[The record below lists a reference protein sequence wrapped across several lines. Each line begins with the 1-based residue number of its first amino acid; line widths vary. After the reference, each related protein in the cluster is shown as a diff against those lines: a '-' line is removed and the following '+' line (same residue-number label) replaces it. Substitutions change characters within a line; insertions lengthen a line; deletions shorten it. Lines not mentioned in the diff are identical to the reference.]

1 MALIGTIRNKM
12 TKWVIGA
19 IALAL
24 GAFIVGS
31 DLFGNGPRSVF
42 GNQETYVGEIGGHNI
57 YLEEF
62 QRAIQERENNYI
74 LNFGRQAGEQE
85 MNTLRQQAWELLIS
99 KYAIQPQYEK
109 LGIQVTSD
117 EVWDMIQGKNV
128 DESVKSSFLNEAG
141 TFDRAKLVT
150 YLQQLDGMSS
160 TDEPR
165 VRWDYFKSSL
175 VPGRERLKYENLLL
189 KTNYVTT
196 ADLEREYHTQN
207 DVVETEYLYAPFF
220 AISDSS
226 ITVSDSDLKSYY
238 DKNKAK
244 YKAENTRSISYVG
257 FPVVASVADSLAIR
271 EELNRI
277 TEEFKTTSE
286 DSVFASINTD
296 GQNAYSK
303 YSRGSLPTFLSDQ
316 KDKLVAGT
324 VIGPF
329 LDGNIYKV
337 VKVVKVGKDTLY
349 DAKASHILIK
359 WDADTEAGK
368 KAAKEKARG
377 ILNDIKKGASFAD
390 KAREFGTDGS
400 ASRGGDLGYFSS
412 GTMVKPFQD
421 AVFAATKPGLLSDVV
436 TTDFGYHII
445 DVTAVKD
452 NTSYTVA
459 MVEREIIP
467 GDETQN
473 EAYRLADVFVTDLS
487 GIDDFNERA
496 KKDNRAVFEA
506 NDIVSSERNIV
517 NLGEA
522 RQIVTWLFRDGSV
535 GKVSEVFDLD
545 NKYVVAVMTAET
557 DAGTKPFDLVK
568 EEITPAVK
576 NELKGKMIV
585 EKLNAQKGTLQ
596 EIAAAFGKDAS
607 VNSSSDLK
615 LNANSL
621 PAIGMDPTAVG
632 VAFSIESGKRSR
644 PIAGEN
650 GVFIFEI
657 KNKTT
662 APDLGDYSIYK
673 NQALQT
679 LYSRVSATIAEA
691 IKDDADID
699 DKRYKF
705 F

>member
-1 MALIGTIRNKM
+1 MALIGSIRNKM
-12 TKWVIGA
+12 TGWVIGA
-19 IALAL
+19 IGFALL
-24 GAFIVGS
+24 AFIIGS
-31 DLFGNGPRSVF
+31 DLFGNSPKSIF
-42 GNQETYVGEIGGHNI
+42 GNQETYVGEIAGHNI
-57 YLEEF
+57 YLEEY

-85 MNTLRQQAWELLIS
+85 MNTLHQEAWELLIS
-99 KYAIQPQYEK
+99 RYAITPQYDE
-109 LGIQVTSD
+109 LGVQVTSD

-128 DESVKSSFLNEAG
+128 DESVKQSFLNETGA
-141 TFDRAKLVT
+141 FDRAKLVT

-165 VRWDYFKSSL
+165 VRWDYFRSSL
-175 VPGRERLKYENLLL
+175 APSRQRLKYEALLL
-189 KTNYVTT
+189 KTNYVTS

-207 DVVETEYLYAPFF
+207 DVAEVNYLYAPFF

-226 ITVSDSDLKSYY
+226 VTVSDSDLKSYY

-244 YKAENTRSISYVG
+244 YKAVNTRSFNYVG
-257 FPVVASVADSLAIR
+257 FPIIASAADSAVIR
-271 EELNRI
+271 QDLDRI

-296 GQNAYSK
+296 GNNAYAK
-303 YSRGSLPTFLSDQ
+303 YSRATLPTFLNNQ

-337 VKVVKVGKDTLY
+337 VKVVKVGKDTSY
-349 DAKASHILIK
+349 NARASHILIK
-359 WDADTEAGK
+359 WDNDTDAAK

-377 ILNDIKKGASFAD
+377 ILNDIRKGASFAD

-400 ASRGGDLGYFSS
+400 ASRGGDLDYFVS
-412 GTMVKPFQD
+412 GQMVKPFQN
-421 AVFAATKPGLLSDVV
+421 AVFGASKPGLLSDVV
-436 TTDFGYHII
+436 ETDFGYHII

-452 NTSYTVA
+452 NTSYTIA
-459 MVEREIIP
+459 TVEREVIP

-487 GIDDFNERA
+487 GIEEFNERA
-496 KKDNRAVFEA
+496 KKDKLAVFEA
-506 NDIVSSERNIV
+506 NNITSSERNIV

-545 NKYVVAVMTAET
+545 DRYIVAVMTAET
-557 DAGTKPFDLVK
+557 GEGIKPLELVK

-576 NELKGKMIV
+576 NELKGKMII

-596 EIAAAFGKDAS
+596 EIATAFGKDAS

-621 PAIGMDPTAVG
+621 PAIGLDPSAIG
-632 VAFSIESGKRSR
+632 VAFSLESGKRSL
-644 PIAGEN
+644 PVAGEN
-650 GVFIFEI
+650 GVFIFEV
-657 KNKTT
+657 KNKTI
-662 APDLGDYSIYK
+662 APELGDYSIYQ
-673 NQALQT
+673 NQALQN
-679 LYSRVSATIAEA
+679 LYSRVSATIADA
-691 IKDDADID
+691 IKNDADID

>member
-1 MALIGTIRNKM
+1 MALIGTLRNKM
-12 TKWVIGA
+12 TKWVVGFITVA
-19 IALAL
+19 ILS
-24 GAFIVGS
+24 FILN
-31 DLFGNGPRSVF
+31 DLFGTGPRSIF
-42 GNQETYVGEIGGHNI
+42 GNQETYVGEIAGHNI
-57 YLEEF
+57 YLEEY
-62 QRAIQERENNYI
+62 QAAVQERENNYI

-85 MNTLRQQAWELLIS
+85 MTLLRQEAWEMLIS
-99 KYAIQPQYEK
+99 RYAIQPQYSK

-141 TFDRAKLVT
+141 TFDRAKLVS

-165 VRWDYFKSSL
+165 VRWDYFRSSL
-175 VPGRERLKYENLLL
+175 APARERIKYENLLL
-189 KTNYVTT
+189 TTNYVTN
-196 ADLEREYHTQN
+196 ADLEKEYHTQN
-207 DVVETEYLYAPFF
+207 DVVEAEYLYAPFF
-220 AISDSS
+220 AISDSLV
-226 ITVSDSDLKSYY
+226 TVSDSDLKNYY
-238 DKNKAK
+238 DAHKAK
-244 YKAENTRSISYVG
+244 YKAVNTRSISYVG
-257 FPVVASVADSLAIR
+257 FPIIASAADSSVLR
-271 EELNRI
+271 EELNKI
-277 TEEFKTTSE
+277 TEELKTTTE
-286 DSVFASINTD
+286 DSVYAAINSD
-296 GQNAYSK
+296 GQNAYAK
-303 YSRGSLPTFLSDQ
+303 YSRASLPTLLSNQ

-329 LDGNIYKV
+329 LDGNSFKVIKV
-337 VKVVKVGKDTLY
+337 VKIGKDTTFN
-349 DAKASHILIK
+349 AKASHILIK
-359 WDADTEAGK
+359 WDADTDAGK
-368 KAAKEKARG
+368 SAAKAKARG

-412 GTMVKPFQD
+412 GQMVKPFQT
-421 AVFAATKPGLLSDVV
+421 AVFAATKTGLLNDVV
-436 TTDFGYHII
+436 ETDFGYHII

-452 NTSYTVA
+452 NVSYTIA
-459 MVEREIIP
+459 TIEREIIP

-487 GIDDFNERA
+487 GIDDFNEKA
-496 KKDNRAVFEA
+496 KQSNLAIFEA
-506 NDIVSSERNIV
+506 NDITSSERNII

-545 NKYVVAVMTAET
+545 DRYIVAVMTGET
-557 DAGTKPFDLVK
+557 EEGTKSFDLVK

-576 NELKGKMIV
+576 NELKGKMII

-596 EIAAAFGKDAS
+596 EIATAFGKDAS

-621 PAIGMDPTAVG
+621 PAIGLDPTAIG
-632 VAFSIESGKRSR
+632 VAFSLESGKRSKA
-644 PIAGEN
+644 IAGEN
-650 GVFIFEI
+650 GVFIFEV
-657 KNKTT
+657 KNKTI
-662 APDLGDYSIYK
+662 APEMGDYSIYK
-673 NQALQT
+673 NQALQN
-679 LYSRVSATIAEA
+679 LYNRVSATIADA
-691 IKDDADID
+691 IKNDASID